1 MAEHQKI
8 YPLHDVPLHD
18 VEAPPMP
25 APTDPLVPHGTE
37 KSDAGPPRTAEAT
50 VLYPPFRRTIP
61 VMHSKPPKKR
71 RSCCCRCLCWT
82 ISILVLLLVLIG
94 IVVGIL
100 YLVFRPKLPEYSIDK
115 LQVTQFTLGG
125 NDRLDAIFN
134 LTLTT
139 TNPNKK
145 IGIYYEGGSH
155 ISAWYME
162 TKLCEGA
169 LPKFYQG
176 HRNRT
181 VLNVPL
187 VGVTENATALF
198 TTLQQEQQQTG
209 SIPLNL
215 NVRQPVRIKLGSLK
229 LMKVKFSATC
239 RLLVDSVSA
248 NNDIV
253 IKNSSCKFKL
263 RL

>member
-1 MAEHQKI
+1 MAENQKI
-8 YPLHDVPLHD
+8 HPVHVDL
-18 VEAPPMP
+18 EAPQTTATP
-25 APTDPLVPHGTE
+25 ATEPLVPRGAE
-37 KSDAGPPRTAEAT
+37 KSDDGGRRTADQHP
-50 VLYPPFRRTIP
+50 PPFRRTIP

-82 ISILVLLLVLIG
+82 FSILVLLLIAIG

-115 LQVTQFTLGG
+115 LQVTQFALSG
-125 NDRLDAIFN
+125 NDRLDATFN
-134 LTLTT
+134 LNLTT
-139 TNPNKK
+139 RNPNKK

-155 ISAWYME
+155 ISAWYRG

-169 LPKFYQG
+169 LPRFYQG
-176 HRNRT
+176 HRNTT

-187 VGVTENATALF
+187 VGVTENATALL
-198 TTLQQEQQQTG
+198 TTLQQQQQQSG
-209 SIPLNL
+209 NIPLNL
-215 NVRQPVRIKLGSLK
+215 NVKQPVRIKLGSLK
-229 LMKVKFSATC
+229 LMKVKFYASC

-248 NNDIV
+248 NNDIA
-253 IKNSSCKFKL
+253 IKDSSCNFKL